1 MAKGAVRPSVT
12 TALRALA
19 LAACLALSGGLA
31 ARASAQCA
39 MCGTALTNSA
49 EGRAMTPAFNRAILV
64 MLAAPYA
71 MMAIAA
77 AYLGRHRLR
86 TLAVRLRPA
95 VLPRRDRG

>member
-1 MAKGAVRPSVT
+1 MANGALRRSLSVG
-12 TALRALA
+12 ARALA
-19 LAACLALSGGLA
+19 VALLLAGGLA
-31 ARASAQCA
+31 PTASAQCA

-71 MMAIAA
+71 MMAAAA

-86 TLAVRLRPA
+86 ALAVRLRPA
-95 VLPRRDRG
+95 VSPRRERG

>member
-1 MAKGAVRPSVT
+1 MATGAFRPSLT
-12 TALRALA
+12 TTLRALA
-19 LAACLALSGGLA
+19 LAAGLALSGGLA
-31 ARASAQCA
+31 PSASAQCA
-39 MCGTALTNSA
+39 MCGTALTHSA

-71 MMAIAA
+71 MMAMAA

-95 VLPRRDRG
+95 LRPRRDRG

>member
-1 MAKGAVRPSVT
+1 MTIGVMALVVGLV
-12 TALRALA
+12 
-19 LAACLALSGGLA
+19 LSGGLA
-31 ARASAQCA
+31 GSASAQCA

-71 MMAIAA
+71 MMAVAA
-77 AYLGRHRLR
+77 AYLGRHHLR
-86 TLAVRLRPA
+86 ALAVRLRPA

>member
-1 MAKGAVRPSVT
+1 MANGGGRRTMTIGSLAIAGMLVLSVGF
-12 TALRALA
+12 AGSAF
-19 LAACLALSGGLA
+19 
-31 ARASAQCA
+31 AQCA

-77 AYLGRHRLR
+77 AYLGRHHLR

-95 VLPRRDRG
+95 ALARRDRA

>member
-1 MAKGAVRPSVT
+1 MGLPAVRRTIGVV
-12 TALRALA
+12 ALA
-19 LAACLALSGGLA
+19 GGLTLSGGSA
-31 ARASAQCA
+31 PTASAQCA

-71 MMAIAA
+71 MMAMAA

-86 TLAVRLRPA
+86 TLAVRLRPGG
-95 VLPRRDRG
+95 LPRRDRG

>member
-1 MAKGAVRPSVT
+1 MASGSVRRMLGV
-12 TALRALA
+12 LA
-19 LAACLALSGGLA
+19 LAVGLSLSGGLA
-31 ARASAQCA
+31 GSASAQCA

-95 VLPRRDRG
+95 VFPRPDRG